1 MPAPSQ
7 RAYMRMKEINHSTEA
22 NLLGGESIDH
32 YIKTVRILVQEPYLT
47 GKAVAE
53 ILSVPQGSMGKIL
66 QAARRTLG
74 ITLNGDFVDLSEK
87 FAEQA
92 VRLGFPAPT
101 HTRYSRK
108 YGAPA
113 PVPTLFPASVP
124 TTVVIQGA
132 ESIREKQET
141 LTLSLKK
148 IHKELAV
155 IMKREGITSID
166 VTETSLKVTR
176 VKTVTETFHL

>member
-1 MPAPSQ
+1 
-7 RAYMRMKEINHSTEA
+7 MKEINHSTEA

-32 YIKTVRILVQEPYLT
+32 YMKTVRILIKEPYIT

-53 ILSVPQGSMGKIL
+53 ILSVPPGSIGKIM
-66 QAARRTLG
+66 QAARKTLG

-87 FAEQA
+87 FAEQT

-113 PVPTLFPASVP
+113 PTLFP

-132 ESIREKQET
+132 EPLREKQET
-141 LTLSLKK
+141 LNLSLKK
-148 IHKELAV
+148 IHKELIT
-155 IMKREGITSID
+155 IMKREGISSID
-166 VTETSLKVTR
+166 VTEFSLKITR
-176 VKTVTETFHL
+176 TKTITETFHL

>member
-1 MPAPSQ
+1 
-7 RAYMRMKEINHSTEA
+7 MKEINHSTEA

-32 YIKTVRILVQEPYLT
+32 YIKTVRMLVSEPYLT

-53 ILSVPQGSMGKIL
+53 SLSVPPGSIGKIM
-66 QAARRTLG
+66 QAARKTMG

-87 FAEQA
+87 FAEQT

-113 PVPTLFPASVP
+113 PAPTLFPASVP
-124 TTVVIQGA
+124 TTVVTQGA
-132 ESIREKQET
+132 ESLREKQET
-141 LTLSLKK
+141 LNLSLKK
-148 IHKELAV
+148 IHKELIT
-155 IMKREGITSID
+155 IMKREGISSID
-166 VTETSLKVTR
+166 VTEFSLKITR
-176 VKTVTETFHL
+176 TKTITEPFHL